1 MAQRLGMVM
10 ATAGLTPALRA
21 VFDSM
26 TAHRHLGFRPMLR
39 TCAQQLG
46 GTAAR
51 GFCVAA
57 AHGASFSATWS
68 TGTRPHSPAPRAVS
82 TQAATTTATTRRNH
96 TRLALLSIPSPPLSS
111 SSSRRRLQ
119 LCAVLRSMILQG
131 VSRGEYLCSAPE
143 HGASVTDSAG
153 VLENAGRNPHC
164 LSRTVTNL
172 SSTKLQYGL
181 AAVKSAGFLP
191 GVLKTVSLPEARTAV
206 S

>member
-39 TCAQQLG
+39 TCAQQFG

-82 TQAATTTATTRRNH
+82 SPAANTTKTTRRNH
-96 TRLALLSIPSPPLSS
+96 THLTLLSIPSPPLSS

-119 LCAVLRSMILQG
+119 LCTVLRPMILQASHG
-131 VSRGEYLCSAPE
+131 ASIYAAPE
-143 HGASVTDSAG
+143 HGAW
-153 VLENAGRNPHC
+153 LEAIIVRLRIRAGR
-164 LSRTVTNL
+164 TM
-172 SSTKLQYGL
+172 
-181 AAVKSAGFLP
+181 
-191 GVLKTVSLPEARTAV
+191 
-206 S
+206 